1 MKKERNNVFVI
12 GLNMEDKSSEVIA
25 REAAMKIVEITDE
38 LMERKRI
45 HENKIKAIADEADL
59 IVNGYAFLKKGDSIK
74 VINLNHTENMAILD
88 IDGSVKSTTMEEI
101 EVDIVLDYYKR
112 NCKFVI

>member
-1 MKKERNNVFVI
+1 MKKERNNVFVS

-59 IVNGYAFLKKGDSIK
+59 IVNAKDFATCLQTHLLQQPGEGRNESKDATVFDGTFGDWCDDEYLHASWF
-74 VINLNHTENMAILD
+74 
-88 IDGSVKSTTMEEI
+88 G
-101 EVDIVLDYYKR
+101 
-112 NCKFVI
+112 